1 MSRQHTVRAYDAY
14 VLVMVAVVGADG
26 AVVAIHDGGLV
37 ARTTHIVQQDAAT
50 TGAEAGRCYGDS
62 SPPAT

>member
-1 MSRQHTVRAYDAY
+1 
-14 VLVMVAVVGADG
+14 MVAVVGADG

-62 SPPAT
+62 SPPATW